1 MPLWI
6 VSTLAASALFAVSSM
21 VNKLAMRENTPTD
34 CLLPGTFLAGFVLLL
49 TYHGRSLPTASL
61 SLVASGLGMSL
72 FSMLN
77 CVSILLALRGGPVG
91 PVAAVAGSHSI
102 LTPLF
107 ALFLFG
113 ERLNPWQWV
122 AVGLATAG
130 MAIIQLKQSERSH
143 TAVWIWFSLAL
154 LGALGSS
161 GETLLLDRTVS
172 LQAHGSA
179 GLVWSYFFSFV
190 FVSLWFLR
198 RRQLHFGRPFY
209 LGAADGAVS
218 AIGMIFFAKALADGP
233 AGLVAA
239 LSTSAVMLR
248 ALGGRLFFGDSLS
261 AWSWVGM
268 ILAVSAFGLVSF
280 FS

>member
-1 MPLWI
+1 M
-6 VSTLAASALFAVSSM
+6 
-21 VNKLAMRENTPTD
+21 
-34 CLLPGTFLAGFVLLL
+34 
-49 TYHGRSLPTASL
+49 PTASL